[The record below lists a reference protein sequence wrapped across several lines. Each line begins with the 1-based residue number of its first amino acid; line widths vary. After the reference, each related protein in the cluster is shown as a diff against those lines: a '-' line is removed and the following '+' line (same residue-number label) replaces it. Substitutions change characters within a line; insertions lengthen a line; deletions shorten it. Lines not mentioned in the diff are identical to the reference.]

1 MTFLFF
7 RRFVALFLLI
17 SVSGLQACSPVTGED
32 TEDLAMSEPIPP
44 VEMVLSQIDKA
55 KWKLDLKIPEKEDK
69 QNLTSE
75 RVMIFSRSSGDYRAK
90 RFKHLS
96 GEASLKRVGGFDTV
110 IFASGETGA
119 SFEITPDPITI
130 NGTYDPFIDFSDGG
144 LAIYLGAFEL
154 LPVDSLETV
163 EALGGDIDNWD
174 GQQMPLPIKV
184 ITNNTLIV
192 NGQYE
197 SDGEVKLTIQGGA
210 PYVYTGPGRISIGS
224 SFIGVVDSGLP
235 SWILENF
242 DDDLAQLFDFY
253 EGAFG
258 SALPKQSTLL
268 FAFGGSDEPGL
279 SNTGGVLPGGQI
291 VLDVSGELMMTA
303 EPRIAGYLKWFLA
316 HEAAHLFQ
324 TNFELKNYSNQS
336 DSWINE
342 GGANAM
348 VDVAFIRMDGID
360 EGVRQRRMGQ
370 AYDACVQAIQGSN
383 MTKLI
388 QQNDQSHYDCGQ
400 VLWWISDAAISQAD
414 IFGIWTEMVTS
425 VTVEGQSSYDRELFF
440 ATLERLG
447 ADMGIMSDMQ
457 AILDGPNPNPD
468 QTFRR
473 LLESVNLSVEFQ
485 NGSLVYIAYPPQK
498 G

>member
-1 MTFLFF
+1 
-7 RRFVALFLLI
+7 
-17 SVSGLQACSPVTGED
+17 
-32 TEDLAMSEPIPP
+32 
-44 VEMVLSQIDKA
+44 
-55 KWKLDLKIPEKEDK
+55 
-69 QNLTSE
+69 
-75 RVMIFSRSSGDYRAK
+75 
-90 RFKHLS
+90 
-96 GEASLKRVGGFDTV
+96 
-110 IFASGETGA
+110 
-119 SFEITPDPITI
+119 
-130 NGTYDPFIDFSDGG
+130 
-144 LAIYLGAFEL
+144 
-154 LPVDSLETV
+154 
-163 EALGGDIDNWD
+163 
-174 GQQMPLPIKV
+174 MPLPIKV

-258 SALPKQSTLL
+258 GL
-268 FAFGGSDEPGL
+268 F
-279 SNTGGVLPGGQI
+279 
-291 VLDVSGELMMTA
+291 
-303 EPRIAGYLKWFLA
+303 K
-316 HEAAHLFQ
+316 
-324 TNFELKNYSNQS
+324 
-336 DSWINE
+336 
-342 GGANAM
+342 M
-348 VDVAFIRMDGID
+348 VP
-360 EGVRQRRMGQ
+360 
-370 AYDACVQAIQGSN
+370 CSN

>member
-90 RFKHLS
+90 RFK
-96 GEASLKRVGGFDTV
+96 
-110 IFASGETGA
+110 
-119 SFEITPDPITI
+119 
-130 NGTYDPFIDFSDGG
+130 
-144 LAIYLGAFEL
+144 EL

-370 AYDACVQAIQGSN
+370 AYDACVQAIQDSN